1 MKSLLAFMK
10 KEWMEQV
17 RSGRLLILVII
28 FILLGIMNPAVAK
41 LTPWLLEMMADSL
54 EASGMTVTAVT
65 VSAMD
70 SWVQFFKNAP
80 MGLIAF
86 ILLESSIFTK
96 EYQSGT
102 LVLALTK
109 GLDRHKVVISKA
121 IILTLLWTVCYWF
134 CFTITFGYNTY
145 FWDNSIAQNLFF
157 SVICWWLFGSLVVAL
172 TVLFSTLSNSNTG
185 VLAGTGCTVL
195 VSYLI
200 GLIPKAKEYLPTLLM
215 DGNSLIYGTVE
226 ARSYVTAIYIT
237 VLLSLG
243 FWKFSKFLQAVFS
256 KSVNGFRICL
266 TETVY
271 GGDTMNERFYTLPP
285 EKQQAIIN
293 AGYRV
298 FSQNSYKNSP
308 MSEIA
313 AEAGISKSLLF
324 HYFHNKKELY
334 LFLWDKCAETTIEFL
349 TRYGCYGQTE
359 LFESMERGMRAK
371 MEIIRL
377 YPDMGNFT
385 IKAFY
390 EKDAGIS
397 AAIQE
402 SYHRYFNLKADKTR
416 LNLDPSQFIPGLDIP
431 MMYREMYWASEG
443 YLWEMVQ
450 QGNVDIEKMEKDF
463 TKLLAFWKS
472 IYLRKE

>member
-1 MKSLLAFMK
+1 
-10 KEWMEQV
+10 
-17 RSGRLLILVII
+17 
-28 FILLGIMNPAVAK
+28 
-41 LTPWLLEMMADSL
+41 
-54 EASGMTVTAVT
+54 
-65 VSAMD
+65 
-70 SWVQFFKNAP
+70 
-80 MGLIAF
+80 
-86 ILLESSIFTK
+86 
-96 EYQSGT
+96 
-102 LVLALTK
+102 
-109 GLDRHKVVISKA
+109 
-121 IILTLLWTVCYWF
+121 
-134 CFTITFGYNTY
+134 
-145 FWDNSIAQNLFF
+145 
-157 SVICWWLFGSLVVAL
+157 
-172 TVLFSTLSNSNTG
+172 
-185 VLAGTGCTVL
+185 
-195 VSYLI
+195 
-200 GLIPKAKEYLPTLLM
+200 
-215 DGNSLIYGTVE
+215 
-226 ARSYVTAIYIT
+226 
-237 VLLSLG
+237 
-243 FWKFSKFLQAVFS
+243 
-256 KSVNGFRICL
+256 
-266 TETVY
+266 
-271 GGDTMNERFYTLPP
+271 MNERFYALPP

-402 SYHRYFNLKADKTR
+402 SYHRYYNLKADKTR
-416 LNLDPSQFIPGLDIP
+416 LNLDPSQFYTRTGYSYDVSRNVLGFEGL
-431 MMYREMYWASEG
+431 SLKG

-463 TKLLAFWKS
+463 TKLMAFWKS